1 MNYIDVK
8 TGFDNSKTDFILN
21 CLNKIGYSRIKRKSG
36 IWNAYETIDMQYV
49 LDKLRE
55 EDVSIEEKQEVL
67 VDNETSEETGI
78 L

>member
-1 MNYIDVK
+1 M
-8 TGFDNSKTDFILN
+8 TGIVAAL
-21 CLNKIGYSRIKRKSG
+21 LAIKITRTERKSG

>member
-1 MNYIDVK
+1 
-8 TGFDNSKTDFILN
+8 
-21 CLNKIGYSRIKRKSG
+21 
-36 IWNAYETIDMQYV
+36 MQYV